1 MSDYYNLEKAA
12 EVLGKAPGEL
22 NRLRESGKIRAF
34 RDGSAWKFRKEDI
47 DNFLADE
54 LRQKGSSS
62 SFDDEGL
69 LTDDSDEEEKPTM
82 MAADT
87 SSFNDLNL
95 EITTNADD
103 GGVALDGDD
112 SDGIILGKGIAPD
125 DVRAGSS
132 SIDLN
137 DDFDDD
143 DFASGISIL
152 DDPSDLS
159 GSNIDLAS
167 DSGISIDDSGLL
179 GEVPSSG
186 SGSGSGIS
194 ILGEEDDQP
203 KAEAGSGSS
212 GDDFDFE
219 LDPLPGDS
227 APPPSP
233 APAPQPA
240 SAPADDD
247 IFDLQP
253 TQEEVTPNPD
263 GGTYGVAGETS
274 TANSQDIDLDNDFE
288 LEATPEN
295 QESESESS
303 SQMLDLE
310 LDDLGLSPP
319 GGADAGAA
327 GIDLEKTPAGGGGG
341 LDGAPAPGDAAEG
354 GFDLGDT
361 STGDAFGQGGDAFSG
376 GGFGGDDPFAG
387 GGFDG
392 GGFGEEGGDMSSSDF
407 TPVGGGGDDFG
418 GGSGFDAAPST
429 EGEEQPV
436 VQGKPIDFNGLGIG
450 LGLVPCIIL
459 LLLAGI
465 GAWELIRSMWSWNQP
480 FSLTGPVLEMIGNLL
495 KLWK

>member
-1 MSDYYNLEKAA
+1 MSDYYSLEKAA
-12 EVLGKAPGEL
+12 EVLGKTPGEL
-22 NRLRESGKIRAF
+22 NRLREGGKIRAF

-47 DNFLADE
+47 DNFLTDE
-54 LRQKGSSS
+54 IRQRGSSP
-62 SFDDEGL
+62 SFEDDGL

-87 SSFNDLNL
+87 SSFKDLNL
-95 EITTNADD
+95 EITSNSEN
-103 GGVALDGDD
+103 GVSLDGDD
-112 SDGIILGKGIAPD
+112 SDGIILGNGSD
-125 DVRAGSS
+125 DSRAGSS

-137 DDFDDD
+137 DDFDDDD

-167 DSGISIDDSGLL
+167 DSGVSIDDSGML
-179 GEVPSSG
+179 GEVPSTD

-194 ILGEEDDQP
+194 ILDEDDSAP
-203 KAEAGSGSS
+203 KAAPASG

-219 LDPLPGDS
+219 LDPLPEDG
-227 APPPSP
+227 AP
-233 APAPQPA
+233 APAPEP
-240 SAPADDD
+240 APAAPSADDV
-247 IFDLQP
+247 FDLQP
-253 TQEEVTPNPD
+253 QEEPSANLNT
-263 GGTYGVAGETS
+263 GTGETYGVAGEAS
-274 TANSQDIDLDNDFE
+274 TAHSQDLDLDNDFE

-319 GGADAGAA
+319 GGADADA
-327 GIDLEKTPAGGGGG
+327 GSGINLEKTPAGGGGG

-361 STGDAFGQGGDAFSG
+361 SMGDAFGQGGDAFSE
-376 GGFGGDDPFAG
+376 GGFGGEDPFAG
-387 GGFDG
+387 GFDNGGFGGEGDLGTPDFTPSAGGDGDFAGAGVGFDG
-392 GGFGEEGGDMSSSDF
+392 A
-407 TPVGGGGDDFG
+407 P
-418 GGSGFDAAPST
+418 AA
-429 EGEEQPV
+429 EGEDQQV
-436 VQGKPIDFNGLGIG
+436 IQGKPIDFNGLGIG
-450 LGLVPCIIL
+450 LGLVPCILL

-465 GAWELIRSMWSWNQP
+465 GAWELVRSMWSWEQP

>member
-12 EVLGKAPGEL
+12 EVLGKTPGDL

-47 DNFLADE
+47 DNYLAEE

-87 SSFNDLNL
+87 SSFNDVNL
-95 EITTNADD
+95 EITTNADE
-103 GGVALDGDD
+103 GVSLDEDD
-112 SDGIILGKGIAPD
+112 SDGIILGKGAAAD
-125 DVRAGSS
+125 DIRAGSS

-137 DDFDDD
+137 DDFDDDD

-179 GEVPSSG
+179 GEVPSSQ

-194 ILGEEDDQP
+194 ILGEDDAQQTP
-203 KAEAGSGSS
+203 AADSGSD

-227 APPPSP
+227 TPP
-233 APAPQPA
+233 PAPQPA
-240 SAPADDD
+240 AAAPAADDD
-247 IFDLQP
+247 VFELQP
-253 TQEEVTPNPD
+253 LQEESSPAAD
-263 GGTYGVAGETS
+263 GAGDTYGVAGES
-274 TANSQDIDLDNDFE
+274 ATAQSQDLDLDNDFE
-288 LEATPEN
+288 LEATPDT

-303 SQMLDLE
+303 SQMLDLD
-310 LDDLGLSPP
+310 LDDLGLSSP
-319 GGADAGAA
+319 GGAETPAAG
-327 GIDLEKTPAGGGGG
+327 GIDLEKPSDGAAAGGG
-341 LDGAPAPGDAAEG
+341 DS
-354 GFDLGDT
+354 FDLGDA
-361 STGDAFGQGGDAFSG
+361 SGGDPFSQGGGGEFGDGGFNTDDPFGGGDGFGAAGDFGGDA
-376 GGFGGDDPFAG
+376 
-387 GGFDG
+387 
-392 GGFGEEGGDMSSSDF
+392 DMSSSDF
-407 TPVGGGGDDFG
+407 TPVGGGDDFG
-418 GGSGFDAAPST
+418 SGGDLSGASA
-429 EGEEQPV
+429 EGEPQV
-436 VQGKPIDFNGLGIG
+436 IQGKPIDFNGLGIG
-450 LGLVPCIIL
+450 LGLVPCIFL

-465 GAWELIRSMWSWNQP
+465 GAWELVRSMWSWEQP

>member
-12 EVLGKAPGEL
+12 EVLGKTPGDL

-34 RDGSAWKFRKEDI
+34 RDGSTWKFRKEDI
-47 DNFLADE
+47 DNYLAEE

-87 SSFNDLNL
+87 SSFNDVNL
-95 EITTNADD
+95 EITTNADE
-103 GGVALDGDD
+103 GVSLDGDD
-112 SDGIILGKGIAPD
+112 SDGIILGKGGTAD
-125 DVRAGSS
+125 DIRAGSS

-137 DDFDDD
+137 DDFDDDD

-179 GEVPSSG
+179 GEVPSSQ

-194 ILGEEDDQP
+194 ILGEDDVQP
-203 KAEAGSGSS
+203 TAAAESGSND
-212 GDDFDFE
+212 DDFDFE
-219 LDPLPGDS
+219 LDPLPSDS
-227 APPPSP
+227 APPP
-233 APAPQPA
+233 APQPA
-240 SAPADDD
+240 AAAPAADDD
-247 IFDLQP
+247 VFELQP
-253 TQEEVTPNPD
+253 LQEEPSPV
-263 GGTYGVAGETS
+263 GGGAGDTYGVAGESAT
-274 TANSQDIDLDNDFE
+274 TQSQDLDLDNDFE
-288 LEATPEN
+288 LEATPDT

-303 SQMLDLE
+303 SQMLDLD
-310 LDDLGLSPP
+310 LDDLGLSSP
-319 GGADAGAA
+319 GGAETPASG
-327 GIDLEKTPAGGGGG
+327 GIDLEKPS
-341 LDGAPAPGDAAEG
+341 DGAASG
-354 GFDLGDT
+354 GEDSFDLGDA
-361 STGDAFGQGGDAFSG
+361 SGGDPFSQGGGGEFGD
-376 GGFGGDDPFAG
+376 GGFNTDDPFG
-387 GGFDG
+387 GGDFG
-392 GGFGEEGGDMSSSDF
+392 GGDFGGGDMASPDF
-407 TPVGGGGDDFG
+407 TPVGGGDDFAAG
-418 GGSGFDAAPST
+418 GGDFSGASA
-429 EGEEQPV
+429 EGEAPQV
-436 VQGKPIDFNGLGIG
+436 IQGKPIDFNGLGIG

-465 GAWELIRSMWSWNQP
+465 GAWELVRSMWSWEQP